1 MIEPRATRRLLALA
15 AVLRWASPRAW
26 FLEDEVAG
34 LAGLVAPGATCVD
47 VGAEYGLYTYA
58 FAALAGP
65 GGRVLAVEPQ
75 PGPRRFVA
83 GVLRAVGAATVTLH
97 ATALSSSPGTG
108 TMSLPV
114 RRRLP
119 VHGRAFLTS
128 GADGLGPNAEFSA
141 HRDVEVAVGTLDDL
155 VAEHG
160 TGRVDVVKA
169 DVEGAEL
176 AVLRGAR
183 AVLERDRPVL
193 LLEVEDRHLAKYG
206 ARAADVVEH
215 LAALGYAPHAWDGR
229 AWHPVDRVAHDR
241 RNYAFVVRDGAP
253 RPPTGRR
260 RR

>member
-1 MIEPRATRRLLALA
+1 MNRTPTTRRLRALA
-15 AVLRWASPRAW
+15 ATLRWASPRAW

-34 LAGLVAPGATCVD
+34 LSALVVPGATCVD

-65 GGRVLAVEPQ
+65 DGRVLAVEPQ
-75 PGPRRFVA
+75 RGPRRFVA
-83 GVLRAVGAATVTLH
+83 GVLRAVGATTVTVH
-97 ATALSSSPGTG
+97 ARALSSSPGAG

-141 HRDVEVAVGTLDDL
+141 HRDVQVAVSTLDDL

-160 TGRVDVVKA
+160 ISRVDVVKA

-176 AVLRGAR
+176 AVLRGAS
-183 AVLERDRPVL
+183 AVLGRDRPVL

-206 ARAADVVEH
+206 ASATDVVEH
-215 LAALGYAPHAWDGR
+215 LAALGYAPHAWDGT
-229 AWHPVDRVAHDR
+229 AWRRVDRVTRDR
-241 RNYAFVVRDGAP
+241 RNYAFTAVGA
-253 RPPTGRR
+253 RPS
-260 RR
+260 